1 MHVFPQRFSTLFQYY
16 WTFNEN
22 HWWCFPF
29 WGSYTPGLRGLSTLY
44 SATCREVAVSVATQ
58 KQWPLSTR
66 FGWFFD
72 VLVIITFTVT
82 LQYDGIIDVG
92 YLSLRRL
99 IVESKSL
106 TSCFL
111 WVFEQSCWGQP
122 MSRGA
127 TRFGNSLHQSEE
139 PWQHMM
145 FFMSILGR

>member
-1 MHVFPQRFSTLFQYY
+1 M
-16 WTFNEN
+16 
-22 HWWCFPF
+22 
-29 WGSYTPGLRGLSTLY
+29 
-44 SATCREVAVSVATQ
+44 
-58 KQWPLSTR
+58 
-66 FGWFFD
+66 
-72 VLVIITFTVT
+72 IITFTVT